1 MFKQRDTS
9 DEQTIFFATDLHG
22 SNVCFKK
29 FVNAGKFYGA
39 GVLIL
44 GGDVTGKMVVP
55 ISRQADGSYLTSFAG
70 QDVRLEGEDEV
81 RRFGERAADMGFYP
95 QTMGEDEFQELREN
109 PERQAEL
116 FEELI
121 RRRLE
126 EWIAFAQ
133 PRLREQGVKCFAA
146 PGNDDLFCVDELID
160 ASEVIELLE
169 GRVVE
174 LDGVEML
181 TTGWA
186 NETPWKTERECTE
199 EELRRRI
206 EPMIRELAR
215 PEHAVFNIHVP
226 PHKTSLDQC
235 AQLDEDLRPVSVGGN
250 PVMTSAGS
258 TAVRELIEEIQPLL
272 GLHGHIH
279 EGRGIARLNR
289 TICVN
294 PGSNYSEGVLQGSL
308 IRLKRGEV
316 ADVQL
321 TQG

>member
-1 MFKQRDTS
+1 MFKKRDTS

-81 RRFGERAADMGFYP
+81 RRFGQRAAYMGFYP

-121 RRRLE
+121 RRLLE

-146 PGNDDLFCVDELID
+146 PGKDDLFCVDELID

-258 TAVRELIEEIQPLL
+258 
-272 GLHGHIH
+272 
-279 EGRGIARLNR
+279 
-289 TICVN
+289 
-294 PGSNYSEGVLQGSL
+294 
-308 IRLKRGEV
+308 
-316 ADVQL
+316 
-321 TQG
+321 